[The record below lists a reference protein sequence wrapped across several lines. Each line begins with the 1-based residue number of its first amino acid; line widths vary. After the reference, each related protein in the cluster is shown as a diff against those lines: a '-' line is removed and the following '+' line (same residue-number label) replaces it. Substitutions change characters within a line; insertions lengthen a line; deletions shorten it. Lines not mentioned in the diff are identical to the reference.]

1 MQLMEHEAPG
11 GKGGGGVGWGSLPQ
25 CMLCSIFKALF
36 IDESTLILR
45 YKQKLFVVGTLTEM
59 SYVCHHIFLSIAQI
73 GPCFQGPIHG

>member
-1 MQLMEHEAPG
+1 MEHEAPG
-11 GKGGGGVGWGSLPQ
+11 GVGLGSLPQ

-36 IDESTLILR
+36 MNESTLMLR
-45 YKQKLFVVGTLTEM
+45 YKQKAVRGWNLTNL